1 MTILST
7 FASDFLND
15 SKSRK
20 FSKIFLEANFEYINK
35 LLSNIDHVGFQT
47 EICRSIRRHRF
58 LMRKTRF
65 EAISRFETG

>member
-1 MTILST
+1 MTIFST
-7 FASDFLND
+7 FTSDFLND
-15 SKSRK
+15 SKSRI
-20 FSKIFLEANFEYINK
+20 FSKIFLEANFECINK
-35 LLSNIDHVGFQT
+35 LYSNIDHAEFQP

>member
-1 MTILST
+1 MTIFSN
-7 FASDFLND
+7 FVSDFLND

-35 LLSNIDHVGFQT
+35 LLSNIDHAEFQP

-58 LMRKTRF
+58 LMRKARL